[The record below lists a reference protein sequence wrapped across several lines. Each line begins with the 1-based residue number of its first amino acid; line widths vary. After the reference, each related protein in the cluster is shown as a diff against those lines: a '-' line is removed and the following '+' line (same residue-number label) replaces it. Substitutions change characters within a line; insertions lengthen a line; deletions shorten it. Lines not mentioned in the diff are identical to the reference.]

1 MKNMAERG
9 EIVVKKWVFRG
20 KKRVI
25 GLEKI
30 RVGNQSRKAKW
41 CKMQVAGLKFDKF
54 QVVKGYKKWIFT
66 NFMAYIFARMGWQ
79 TDVTL

>member
-20 KKRVI
+20 KKGVI

-30 RVGNQSRKAKW
+30 RGGDQSRKAKW
-41 CKMQVAGLKFDKF
+41 CKMQVLFLKTDKI
-54 QVVKGYKKWIFT
+54 QGMKGKK
-66 NFMAYIFARMGWQ
+66 
-79 TDVTL
+79 

>member
-9 EIVVKKWVFRG
+9 EIVIRKWDFRG

-30 RVGNQSRKAKW
+30 RGGDQSRKAKW
-41 CKMQVAGLKFDKF
+41 CKMQVLFSKTDK
-54 QVVKGYKKWIFT
+54 KKACKDRNSGNLPI
-66 NFMAYIFARMGWQ
+66 
-79 TDVTL
+79 L

>member
-1 MKNMAERG
+1 MKHMAERY

-30 RVGNQSRKAKW
+30 RGGDQSRKAKW
-41 CKMQVAGLKFDKF
+41 CKMQALFLKTDKT
-54 QVVKGYKKWIFT
+54 QGVKGKK
-66 NFMAYIFARMGWQ
+66 
-79 TDVTL
+79 

>member
-1 MKNMAERG
+1 MKNVAEKG

-30 RVGNQSRKAKW
+30 RGGDQSRKAKW
-41 CKMQVAGLKFDKF
+41 YKTQVLFFKTDKMQG
-54 QVVKGYKKWIFT
+54 VKGKK
-66 NFMAYIFARMGWQ
+66 
-79 TDVTL
+79 